1 MKADHRNNPADIEQ
15 LLERVCSG
23 NKEALERLF
32 QHYRGYLHQVVTM
45 RLDPRMSHRIDASDI
60 IQEAQIVATRRLQ
73 DYLRSKPVSFRV
85 WLHQIAHDQ
94 LLMAYRKHIQAERR
108 TVNREIPLP
117 EQSSIQLA
125 RQLMDNGPT
134 PSQQVVRDEQVK
146 CIRRALG
153 RLSDDDR
160 NIILMR
166 NCEQLSFNDIG
177 YVLDIE
183 PATARKRYGRALIRI
198 SKFTREAGLTESQI

>member
-1 MKADHRNNPADIEQ
+1 MKADHKDNLVDTEQ

-23 NKEALERLF
+23 NEEALERLF
-32 QHYRGYLHQVVTM
+32 QHYRNYLHQVVTM

-60 IQEAQIVATRRLQ
+60 IQEAQIVATKRLP
-73 DYLRSKPVSFRV
+73 DYLRCRPVSFRV

-94 LLMAYRKHIQAERR
+94 LLMAYRKHVQAERR
-108 TVNREIPLP
+108 TVDREIPLSQ
-117 EQSSIQLA
+117 QSSIQLA
-125 RQLMDNGPT
+125 RQLMDKGPT
-134 PSQQVVRDEQVK
+134 PSQQAVRDEQVK

-183 PATARKRYGRALIRI
+183 PVTARKRYGRALIRL
-198 SKFTREAGLTESQI
+198 SKFTREMGLTESQI